1 MTQGRAK
8 FEVHKLQEE
17 RWVLE
22 HITPIEA
29 EAMAK
34 ATAVLGSGTCEG
46 IRVIREWKRGD
57 GIHTEKVVR
66 EEMAPE
72 DSSKEKKFSLSS
84 VDTANLCE
92 DFADIFTLPS
102 RITIGRMLRK
112 YLNDS
117 VLTPTELLHHPR
129 HHKAFMNAG
138 TLYGSAVGRIS
149 TLQASSEGGDAK
161 ARAEFLYNATDTLQK
176 KAKAV
181 QDNKKLPK
189 LTDKDM
195 AKLRQSMAKVLKP
208 EDITFG
214 IHHVLAEEMV
224 SQQSWTAKLA
234 FLLELVSPGM
244 AEEDFDIIDGIL
256 ADILA
261 AADAVQEI
269 LGYQRNLAYALCSL
283 TDTVQGLGDGD
294 EIVSDLNSL
303 FATGRLRLSRAAI
316 LDRIRSEIERRQPL
330 NRHDP
335 EVEHEAFQ
343 MLLKK
348 LIMPEGMV
356 GGGPTALSVTRR
368 AGHEFNKGAEFYPE
382 ESMDVVLAALNDP
395 RDRMRYLVTLYDTRF
410 GKTNE
415 RYLVK
420 RLDGFFVEIDNVA
433 KLAGK
438 GSSPKDRMQ
447 SASSLQRMVLDS
459 SLPEEVINRISV
471 KLDDL
476 VTDYLEEQQIIERL
490 DNPKAPLRIRATRLV
505 QFCGSGVLTKG
516 KADTMARNVVVTHL
530 RQQAFM
536 EKFTEGIDDAAKKEE
551 VVKSFHQMLAE
562 AGFS

>member
-1 MTQGRAK
+1 M
-8 FEVHKLQEE
+8 EL
-17 RWVLE
+17 
-22 HITPIEA
+22 ITPIEA

-34 ATAVLGSGTCEG
+34 ATAVLNSGTCDG

-57 GIHTEKVVR
+57 GVHTEKVVR
-66 EEMAPE
+66 EEMAP
-72 DSSKEKKFSLSS
+72 DDGKKEKKFSISS

-92 DFADIFTLPS
+92 GFEDVFALPS

-112 YLNDS
+112 YLNDA
-117 VLTPTELLHHPR
+117 VITPTELLHHPR
-129 HHKAFMNAG
+129 HQKSFMNAG
-138 TLYGSAVGRIS
+138 TLYASAVGRIS
-149 TLQASSEGGDAK
+149 TLQASNEGGEAK
-161 ARAEFLYNATDTLQK
+161 ERAEFLYTVTDKLQK
-176 KAKAV
+176 KARAL

-189 LTDKDM
+189 LEDKDLG
-195 AKLRQSMAKVLKP
+195 KLRQAMSKAVKPDEVQFAVQYALADELVAK
-208 EDITFG
+208 
-214 IHHVLAEEMV
+214 
-224 SQQSWTAKLA
+224 QSWTAKLA
-234 FLLELVSPGM
+234 YLLELVRPDM

-269 LGYQRNLAYALCSL
+269 LGYQRNLAYALCTL

-294 EIVSDLNSL
+294 DIVADLNGL
-303 FATGRLRLSRAAI
+303 FASGRLRLSRAAI

-335 EVEHEAFQ
+335 EVEHEAFE

-348 LIMPEGMV
+348 LIMPEGMI

-368 AGHEFNKGAEFYPE
+368 AGHEFNKGVEFYPE
-382 ESMDVVLAALNDP
+382 ESMDIVLAALKDP
-395 RDRMRYLVTLYDTRF
+395 RDHMRYLVTLYDTRF

-420 RLDGFFVEIDNVA
+420 RLDGFFVEIDSLA

-438 GSSPKDRMQ
+438 GASPKDRMV

-459 SLPEEVINRISV
+459 SLPEEVVTRISE
-471 KLDDL
+471 KLDNL

-530 RQQAFM
+530 RQPAFM
-536 EKFTEGIDDAAKKEE
+536 EKFTEGIDDMSKKEE